1 MLRSEGFLWLLFGA
15 LWIGA
20 ILSGIEDV
28 RRGEDRVLRTLGR
41 GSYEHY
47 WFFLLAYLI
56 GGAVVAMLHSRM
68 TDKLPGASFTRT
80 ETAEGVRFDTV
91 PAPKFFAMWPTGAIG
106 IIFVLTLPSAVYGNG
121 FCLLFCI
128 GFGGLLLLMA
138 YVPKLW
144 LRGKPRTF
152 TVAPTRVLA
161 GLRSLAVDAQSAF
174 TVGNSL
180 RYKPYNVPPQTR
192 SGMSDDLRHNVYYA
206 PGGNPLGAQALAGA
220 HDAGVD
226 MKNAVANGL
235 AEMAYRY
242 YVDMRA
248 RSWRIKFRSGGR
260 DHVIAD
266 GLDGGTAEALL
277 REAGAL
283 VAVREAA

>member
-1 MLRSEGFLWLLFGA
+1 MLRSEGFLWLLFVV
-15 LWIGA
+15 LWSGA

-47 WFFLLAYLI
+47 WFFLIAYLI

-68 TDKLPGASFTRT
+68 TDKLPGASFTRA

-106 IIFVLTLPSAVYGNG
+106 IVFVLMLPSAVYGNG

-144 LRGKPRTF
+144 MRGKPRTF
-152 TVAPTRVLA
+152 TVAPTRVQA
-161 GLRSLAVDAQSAF
+161 GSRSLVVDAKGAF

-180 RYKPYNVPPQTR
+180 RYKPYKVPPQIEG
-192 SGMSDDLRHNVYYA
+192 GMSRDLRHNVYYA
-206 PGGNPLGAQALAGA
+206 PGGNPLGAQALAGV
-220 HDAGVD
+220 HDAGID
-226 MKNAVANGL
+226 LTNAVGKGL
-235 AEMAYRY
+235 GEMAHRY

-248 RSWRIKFRSGGR
+248 RSWQIKLRSGGK

-277 REAGAL
+277 REASAL
-283 VAVREAA
+283 IAVREAA

>member
-1 MLRSEGFLWLLFGA
+1 MLRSERFLWLLFGV
-15 LWIGA
+15 LWSAA

-106 IIFVLTLPSAVYGNG
+106 IVFVLSLPSAVYGNG
-121 FCLLFCI
+121 FCLLFCVA
-128 GFGGLLLLMA
+128 FGGLLLLMA

-144 LRGKPRTF
+144 LRGKPRSF
-152 TVAPTRVLA
+152 TVAPTSVQARS
-161 GLRSLAVDAQSAF
+161 RSLAVDPQSAF

-180 RYKPYNVPPQTR
+180 RYKPYKVPPQIKG
-192 SGMSDDLRHNVYYA
+192 GMSDDLRHNVYYA
-206 PGGNPLGAQALAGA
+206 PGGNALGAQALAGV
-220 HDAGVD
+220 HDAGID
-226 MKNAVANGL
+226 MTNAIGNGL
-235 AEMAYRY
+235 GEMAHRY

-248 RSWRIKFRSGGR
+248 RSWQIHFRSGGKN
-260 DHVIAD
+260 HVIAD

-277 REAGAL
+277 REANAL
-283 VAVREAA
+283 IAVREAA